1 MDYRNYNDNELVS
14 FVEEN
19 HENARDILFEKY
31 RPLIV
36 GTANKMHRSCK
47 YNGLEINDLIQEG
60 FLGLSNAITHYNE
73 NKDTSFY
80 TFAKTCIER
89 RMISLIIS
97 TKRLKHKILNESL
110 SLEGSDDDSSN
121 VGLEIFL
128 GDTNNNP
135 ENVLLYNETKIE
147 LINNIKSRLTDFEEQ
162 VFELKINNFNYREI
176 AAILDRT
183 PKAIDNALQRIKIKA
198 REELSVKN

>member
-1 MDYRNYNDNELVS
+1 MIFQMWFRN
-14 FVEEN
+14 
-19 HENARDILFEKY
+19 
-31 RPLIV
+31 
-36 GTANKMHRSCK
+36 
-47 YNGLEINDLIQEG
+47 
-60 FLGLSNAITHYNE
+60 
-73 NKDTSFY
+73 
-80 TFAKTCIER
+80 
-89 RMISLIIS
+89 
-97 TKRLKHKILNESL
+97 
-110 SLEGSDDDSSN
+110 
-121 VGLEIFL
+121 FL

-183 PKAIDNALQRIKIKA
+183 PKAIDNALQRIKNKA